1 MAIRG
6 NRIEG
11 AIGWVAG
18 AAIVAMA
25 LPAAASD
32 GPSGPESRSTFKSGI
47 DVVALSVTVLDPQA
61 RLLAGLSRDKF
72 SVFEDGVR
80 QDIAYFET
88 SEVPLDLA
96 LLIDSSVSM
105 EPKLAFVQKAA
116 AGFVDALR
124 EGDRAAVFAFNSYV
138 RPLQA
143 FTADRSL
150 VRQAIQSTT
159 AAGGTAL
166 YNAVYVALRA
176 FDKVAED
183 GRVRRRAIV
192 VLTDGE
198 DTASVLTFDD
208 LMAEAKAAGVA
219 IYTIGLHA
227 EEPGRYAAQQTPRL
241 LLDRR
246 LRDEAAG
253 PRDGRQGV
261 LPDRPAVARRGLR
274 RDRARA
280 GDPVRHRLR
289 VPQPDAQR
297 RLPAGHGPRQR
308 QPGCATAHADGL
320 PGRGAVGV
328 LATARR
334 RESTARRV

>member
-1 MAIRG
+1 ML
-6 NRIEG
+6 
-11 AIGWVAG
+11 
-18 AAIVAMA
+18 AMA
-25 LPAAASD
+25 QPAVASD
-32 GPSGPESRSTFKSGI
+32 GPSGPDANGRSTFKSGV

-105 EPKLAFVQKAA
+105 EPKLASVQKAA

-124 EGDRAAVFAFNSYV
+124 DGDRAAVFAFNSYV

-143 FTADRSL
+143 FTADRGL

-176 FDKVAED
+176 FGKGAED

-208 LMAEAKAAGVA
+208 LMAEAKRAGVT

-227 EEPGRYAAQQTPRL
+227 DPPAVYAAQ
-241 LLDRR
+241 
-246 LRDEAAG
+246 EA
-253 PRDGRQGV
+253 
-261 LPDRPAVARRGLR
+261 RGYF
-274 RDRARA
+274 
-280 GDPVRHRLR
+280 
-289 VPQPDAQR
+289 
-297 RLPAGHGPRQR
+297 
-308 QPGCATAHADGL
+308 
-320 PGRGAVGV
+320 
-328 LATARR
+328 
-334 RESTARRV
+334 STADFALKQLAAETGAKAFFPTAARSLGEAYAEIGRELASQYAIGYVSRNPMRNGAFRRVVVRVSDAPGARPRTRTGYLAAAQ

>member
-1 MAIRG
+1 MAIQC
-6 NRIEG
+6 NRFRG
-11 AIGWVAG
+11 AIGWVA
-18 AAIVAMA
+18 AAALTAVA

-32 GPSGPESRSTFKSGI
+32 GPSGPDSSGRSTFRSGV

-88 SEVPLDLA
+88 SDVPLDLA

-105 EPKLAFVQKAA
+105 QPKLAFVQKAA

-124 EGDRAAVFAFNSYV
+124 EGDRAAVYAFNSYV

-143 FTADRSL
+143 FTTDRTL
-150 VRQAIQSTT
+150 VRRAIQSTT

-176 FDKVAED
+176 FDKVAGD

-198 DTASVLTFDD
+198 DTASVMSFDD
-208 LMAEAKAAGVA
+208 LLTEAKAAGVT
-219 IYTIGLHA
+219 IYTIGLHDEEAARHAARQKRGYFSTADFAMKQLARETGAKAFFPTGLPSLA
-227 EEPGRYAAQQTPRL
+227 EAYAEIGRELAAQYAIGYVSRNPMRNGAF
-241 LLDRR
+241 RR
-246 LRDEAAG
+246 VTVRVSDSPGAQ
-253 PRDGRQGV
+253 P
-261 LPDRPAVARRGLR
+261 
-274 RDRARA
+274 RART
-280 GDPVRHRLR
+280 GY
-289 VPQPDAQR
+289 
-297 RLPAGHGPRQR
+297 
-308 QPGCATAHADGL
+308 
-320 PGRGAVGV
+320 
-328 LATARR
+328 LAAAR
-334 RESTARRV
+334 

>member
-6 NRIEG
+6 NSIQG

-105 EPKLAFVQKAA
+105 EPRLAFVQKAA

-192 VLTDGE
+192 LLTDGE

-208 LMAEAKAAGVA
+208 LMAEAKAAGVT

-227 EEPGRYAAQQTPRL
+227 EEPSRYAAQQTRGYFSTADFAMKQL
-241 LLDRR
+241 
-246 LRDEAAG
+246 
-253 PRDGRQGV
+253 
-261 LPDRPAVARRGLR
+261 ARETG
-274 RDRARA
+274 AKA
-280 GDPVRHRLR
+280 FFP
-289 VPQPDAQR
+289 
-297 RLPAGHGPRQR
+297 
-308 QPGCATAHADGL
+308 TGL
-320 PGRGAVGV
+320 PSLAEAYAEIGRE
-328 LATARR
+328 LATQYAIGYVSRNPMR
-334 RESTARRV
+334 NGAFRRVT

>member
-6 NRIEG
+6 NGIQG

-192 VLTDGE
+192 LLTDGE

-208 LMAEAKAAGVA
+208 LMAEAKAAGVT

-227 EEPGRYAAQQTPRL
+227 DSPAVYAAQQ
-241 LLDRR
+241 
-246 LRDEAAG
+246 
-253 PRDGRQGV
+253 
-261 LPDRPAVARRGLR
+261 ARNYFSTADFAMKQL
-274 RDRARA
+274 ARETGA
-280 GDPVRHRLR
+280 KAFFP
-289 VPQPDAQR
+289 
-297 RLPAGHGPRQR
+297 
-308 QPGCATAHADGL
+308 TGL
-320 PGRGAVGV
+320 PSLAEAYAEIGRE
-328 LATARR
+328 LATQYAIGYVSRNPMR
-334 RESTARRV
+334 NGAFRRVTVRVSDSPGAQPRTRTGYLAAAR

>member
-6 NRIEG
+6 IRIQG

-18 AAIVAMA
+18 AAIMAMA
-25 LPAAASD
+25 LPVAASD
-32 GPSGPESRSTFKSGI
+32 EPSGPDSSGRATGRSTFRSGI

-61 RLLAGLSRDKF
+61 RLLAGLSRDNF

-96 LLIDSSVSM
+96 LLLDSSVSM
-105 EPKLAFVQKAA
+105 QPSLAFVQKAA

-124 EGDRAAVFAFNSYV
+124 EGDRAAVYAFSSHV

-150 VRQAIQSTT
+150 VRQAIQSTS

-176 FDKVAED
+176 FEKVAGD

-208 LMAEAKAAGVA
+208 LLAEAKAAGVT
-219 IYTIGLHA
+219 IYTIGLRA
-227 EEPGRYAAQQTPRL
+227 EEPGRYAAQQTRGYFSNADFTMKQLARETGAKAFFPTGL
-241 LLDRR
+241 SSLA
-246 LRDEAAG
+246 EAYAEI
-253 PRDGRQGV
+253 GRE
-261 LPDRPAVARRGLR
+261 
-274 RDRARA
+274 
-280 GDPVRHRLR
+280 
-289 VPQPDAQR
+289 
-297 RLPAGHGPRQR
+297 
-308 QPGCATAHADGL
+308 
-320 PGRGAVGV
+320 
-328 LATARR
+328 LATQYAIGYVSRNPMR
-334 RESTARRV
+334 NGAFRRVTVRISDSPGAQPRTRTGYLAAAR

>member
-11 AIGWVAG
+11 AIGWIAG

-183 GRVRRRAIV
+183 GRVRRRAVV

-227 EEPGRYAAQQTPRL
+227 EEPGRYAAQQ
-241 LLDRR
+241 
-246 LRDEAAG
+246 
-253 PRDGRQGV
+253 GRGYFSTADFAMKQ
-261 LPDRPAVARRGLR
+261 LARETG
-274 RDRARA
+274 AKA
-280 GDPVRHRLR
+280 FFP
-289 VPQPDAQR
+289 
-297 RLPAGHGPRQR
+297 
-308 QPGCATAHADGL
+308 TGL
-320 PGRGAVGV
+320 PSLAEAYAEIGRE
-328 LATARR
+328 LATQYAIGYVSRNPMR
-334 RESTARRV
+334 NGAFRRVTVRVSDSPGAQPRTRTGYLAAAR

>member
-6 NRIEG
+6 NSIQG

-32 GPSGPESRSTFKSGI
+32 GPSGPEPNGRSTFKSGV
-47 DVVALSVTVLDPQA
+47 DVVALNVTVLDPQA

-80 QDIAYFET
+80 QDIAYFEA
-88 SEVPLDLA
+88 SDVPLDLA

-105 EPKLAFVQKAA
+105 EPRLPFVQKAA
-116 AGFVDALR
+116 TGFVDALR
-124 EGDRAAVFAFNSYV
+124 DGDRAAVFAFNSYV

-143 FTADRSL
+143 FTTDRGL

-176 FDKVAED
+176 FGKVAED

-198 DTASVLTFDD
+198 DTASLLTFDD
-208 LMAEAKAAGVA
+208 LLAEAKSAGVT

-227 EEPGRYAAQQTPRL
+227 DAPAVYAARQTKGYFSTADFAMKQLAGETGAKAFFPTGL
-241 LLDRR
+241 SSL
-246 LRDEAAG
+246 AAAYAEIG
-253 PRDGRQGV
+253 RELATQYAIGYVSRNPMRDG
-261 LPDRPAVARRGLR
+261 AF
-274 RDRARA
+274 
-280 GDPVRHRLR
+280 
-289 VPQPDAQR
+289 
-297 RLPAGHGPRQR
+297 
-308 QPGCATAHADGL
+308 
-320 PGRGAVGV
+320 
-328 LATARR
+328 
-334 RESTARRV
+334 RRVTVRISDSPGAQPRTRTGYLAAAR

>member
-6 NRIEG
+6 NSIQG

-32 GPSGPESRSTFKSGI
+32 GPSGPEPNGRSTFKSGV
-47 DVVALSVTVLDPQA
+47 DVVALNVTVLDPQA

-124 EGDRAAVFAFNSYV
+124 DGDRAAVYAFASYV

-143 FTADRSL
+143 FTADRGL

-176 FDKVAED
+176 FDKAGD

-198 DTASVLTFDD
+198 DTASVMTFDD
-208 LMAEAKAAGVA
+208 LLAEAKAAGVT

-227 EEPGRYAAQQTPRL
+227 DSPAVYAARQTKGYFSTADFAMKQLAGETGAKAFFPTGL
-241 LLDRR
+241 SSL
-246 LRDEAAG
+246 AAAYAEIG
-253 PRDGRQGV
+253 RELATQYAIGYVSRNPMRDG
-261 LPDRPAVARRGLR
+261 AF
-274 RDRARA
+274 
-280 GDPVRHRLR
+280 
-289 VPQPDAQR
+289 
-297 RLPAGHGPRQR
+297 
-308 QPGCATAHADGL
+308 
-320 PGRGAVGV
+320 
-328 LATARR
+328 
-334 RESTARRV
+334 RRVTVRISDSPGAQPRTRTGYLAAAR

>member
-6 NRIEG
+6 NSIQG

-32 GPSGPESRSTFKSGI
+32 GSSGPESRSTFKSGI

-61 RLLAGLSRDKF
+61 RLLAGLSRDNF

-124 EGDRAAVFAFNSYV
+124 EGDRAAVYAFSSNV

-192 VLTDGE
+192 LLTDGE

-208 LMAEAKAAGVA
+208 LMAEAKAAGVT

-227 EEPGRYAAQQTPRL
+227 EQDRSLYAAQQTRNYFSTADFAMKQL
-241 LLDRR
+241 
-246 LRDEAAG
+246 
-253 PRDGRQGV
+253 
-261 LPDRPAVARRGLR
+261 ARETG
-274 RDRARA
+274 AKA
-280 GDPVRHRLR
+280 FFP
-289 VPQPDAQR
+289 
-297 RLPAGHGPRQR
+297 
-308 QPGCATAHADGL
+308 TGL
-320 PGRGAVGV
+320 PSLAEAYAEIGRE
-328 LATARR
+328 LATQYAIGYVSRNPMR
-334 RESTARRV
+334 NGAFRRVTVRVSDSPGAQPRTRTGYLAAAR

>member
-6 NRIEG
+6 NSIQG

-192 VLTDGE
+192 LLTDGE

-208 LMAEAKAAGVA
+208 LMAEAKAAGVT

-227 EEPGRYAAQQTPRL
+227 EEPARYAAQQTRGYFSTADFAMKQL
-241 LLDRR
+241 
-246 LRDEAAG
+246 
-253 PRDGRQGV
+253 
-261 LPDRPAVARRGLR
+261 ARETG
-274 RDRARA
+274 AKA
-280 GDPVRHRLR
+280 FFP
-289 VPQPDAQR
+289 
-297 RLPAGHGPRQR
+297 
-308 QPGCATAHADGL
+308 TGL
-320 PGRGAVGV
+320 PSLAEAYAEIGRE
-328 LATARR
+328 LATQYAIGYVSRNPMR
-334 RESTARRV
+334 NGAFRRVTVRVSDSPGAQPRTRTGYLAAAR